1 MRYSRLIVTLI
12 FVLTLTQ
19 SLYAGDRGPDVGE
32 PREQI
37 AQRNSLLGSWV
48 VHVQST
54 GSPEFNALQTFQL
67 GGTVNETSD
76 LLSQGGEGPGQG
88 AWQRTDDGY
97 AATFELFIFNPD
109 GSKAGRIRVRETIT
123 LTDENHFTGFSVAD
137 IILPD
142 GEVIENIDNGP
153 ITGTRVSVREV
164 TPADYVQ
171 PNAPAMRGRR
181 AW

>member
-1 MRYSRLIVTLI
+1 VS
-12 FVLTLTQ
+12 
-19 SLYAGDRGPDVGE
+19 
-32 PREQI
+32 
-37 AQRNSLLGSWV
+37 
-48 VHVQST
+48 
-54 GSPEFNALQTFQL
+54 
-67 GGTVNETSD
+67 ETSD

-88 AWQRTDDGY
+88 AWQRTDDGF

-109 GSKAGRIRVRETIT
+109 GSKAGRIRVRESIQ
-123 LTDENHFTGFSVAD
+123 LTDEDHFTGFSVAD

-164 TPADYVQ
+164 TPADHIL
-171 PNAPAMRGRR
+171 PNVSAMRGRR